1 MKISRWLDV
10 LKSKK
15 VWGLFLVFFLSG
27 CTGEIGYE
35 YQSGGFMNMHN
46 NLPAYFRDVSYN
58 IDSGFNNI
66 FYGIRTSALRAAE
79 GNIQQVWS
87 SLSSIEV
94 LPSVI
99 TAISLIGLGIIVV
112 RFSWI
117 VFKNYFASFG
127 EGEQVV
133 TFNLIKK
140 FIYASVF
147 IYLAPF
153 IIINGFLFTT
163 ILAGQTVAYLNF
175 NLPVGDTSFVDINK
189 DLSIGHIS
197 LSTYCYQTGHTLP
210 KHASHG
216 QMVLLDQIMNKV
228 NFNGVFTQDDIV
240 NSLSAS
246 DGRMYSSLSGYNFMY
261 LVPSS
266 VVSSDSANTGPYM
279 DRLYQRYCSPYRI
292 GNQMFYPKSVMEA
305 VTYNDNLKDATTVRI
320 NGVNQTR
327 YTSRLLYEGGGASV
341 FGIKLLSIILI
352 GVFSLVTWYATIV
365 RIGEL
370 LIAIIATPF
379 FAMNYISNERSS
391 TMATWVQELSSI
403 FLTHIVTVIAFFMGM
418 VEMAKSWN
426 SATFLIVGGLII
438 VMVKGPQI
446 IRNWTS
452 STGAGGAAGSVGRG
466 AVGFGRSM
474 MR

>member
-1 MKISRWLDV
+1 MNKKRWLGF

-15 VWGLFLVFFLSG
+15 LWMLSLVFFLSG
-27 CTGEIGYE
+27 CTGDIGYE
-35 YQSGGFMNMHN
+35 YQKGGIT
-46 NLPAYFRDVSYN
+46 NLHKSIPAYFRDISYN
-58 IDSGFNNI
+58 IDAGLNNI
-66 FYGIRTSALRAAE
+66 FYGIRASALKAAE
-79 GNIQQVWS
+79 GNIEQVWA

-127 EGEQVV
+127 EGEQVI

-147 IYLAPF
+147 VYLAPF

-163 ILAGQTVAYLNF
+163 LLAGQTVAFLNF
-175 NLPVGDTSFVDINK
+175 NMPVGESNYVDINK
-189 DLSIGHIS
+189 DLSIGQIT
-197 LSTYCYQTGHTLP
+197 LSTYCYQEDHPLP
-210 KHASHG
+210 KHPSHG
-216 QMVLLDQIMNKV
+216 QLVLLDRILNKV
-228 NFNGVFTQDDIV
+228 NFAGIFTKEDIE
-240 NSLSAS
+240 NTLTSS
-246 DGRMYSSLSGYNFMY
+246 DAKIYSSLKEYTFIY
-261 LVPSS
+261 LIPSS
-266 VVSSDSANTGPYM
+266 AGDNGNTGAYM
-279 DRLYQRYCSPYRI
+279 DKLYRRYCSPYII
-292 GNQMFYPKSVMEA
+292 GNEQFYPRSVMEA
-305 VTYNDNLKDATTVRI
+305 VTYNTNLKDETTVRI

-327 YTSRLLYEGGGASV
+327 FTSRLLYEGGGV
-341 FGIKLLSIILI
+341 GVLGIKALSILLI
-352 GVFSLVTWYATIV
+352 GVFSLVTWYATVV

-370 LIAIIATPF
+370 LISIIATPF

-418 VEMAKSWN
+418 VEMAKTWN
-426 SATFLIVGGLII
+426 NSTFLIVGGLII

-452 STGAGGAAGSVGRG
+452 STGAGGAAGSVARG

>member
-1 MKISRWLDV
+1 MNKMRWMNF

-15 VWGLFLVFFLSG
+15 IWMLSLVFFLSG
-27 CTGEIGYE
+27 CSGDIGYE
-35 YQSGGFMNMHN
+35 YHEGNLMNLHKSI
-46 NLPAYFRDVSYN
+46 PAYFRDVSYN
-58 IDSGFNNI
+58 IDSGMNNI
-66 FYGIRTSALRAAE
+66 FYGIRASALNAAE
-79 GNIQQVWS
+79 GNIEQVWS

-140 FIYASVF
+140 FIYASAFV
-147 IYLAPF
+147 YLAPF

-163 ILAGQTVAYLNF
+163 ILAGQTVAFLNF
-175 NLPVGDTSFVDINK
+175 NLPVGESNYIDINK

-197 LSTYCYQTGHTLP
+197 LSTYCYQDGHALP
-210 KHASHG
+210 KHPSHN
-216 QMVLLDQIMNKV
+216 QLVSLDRVLNKV
-228 NFNGVFTQDDIV
+228 NFGGVFTKEDV
-240 NSLSAS
+240 ENTLNSS
-246 DGRMYSSLSGYNFMY
+246 DAKIYSSLKEYTFIY
-261 LVPSS
+261 LIPSS
-266 VVSSDSANTGPYM
+266 GDKDNGNTGAYM
-279 DRLYQRYCSPYRI
+279 DKLYRRYCSSYII
-292 GNQMFYPKSVMEA
+292 GNEEFYPKSVMEA
-305 VTYNDNLKDATTVRI
+305 VTYNTKLKDETIVRI

-327 YTSRLLYEGGGASV
+327 YTSRLLYEGGGVGV
-341 FGIKLLSIILI
+341 FGIKVLSILLI
-352 GVFSLVTWYATIV
+352 GVFSIVTWYATIV

-379 FAMNYISNERSS
+379 FAMNYISNERSN

-418 VEMAKSWN
+418 VEMAKTWN
-426 SATFLIVGGLII
+426 SSTFLIVGGLII

-452 STGAGGAAGSVGRG
+452 STGAGGAAGSVARG